1 MKDIPNKIVS
11 ALGDLGSL
19 LYDAGSQIIS
29 GLLAGLKGKFNEVKD
44 WVGGVGTWIADHKG
58 PKAYD
63 LQLLVP
69 NGSWIM
75 QGLSEG
81 LEAEFHSRVLGSVG
95 AMGPR
100 LADELNAASTARF
113 STVSSVSAAAAPASS
128 DSLAG
133 KTLILK
139 VGEKEIVAV
148 VDERVIE
155 GIETFAG
162 V

>member
-1 MKDIPNKIVS
+1 
-11 ALGDLGSL
+11 
-19 LYDAGSQIIS
+19 
-29 GLLAGLKGKFNEVKD
+29 
-44 WVGGVGTWIADHKG
+44 
-58 PKAYD
+58 
-63 LQLLVP
+63 
-69 NGSWIM
+69 M

-113 STVSSVSAAAAPASS
+113 STVSSVSAAAAAPASS

>member
-1 MKDIPNKIVS
+1 
-11 ALGDLGSL
+11 
-19 LYDAGSQIIS
+19 
-29 GLLAGLKGKFNEVKD
+29 
-44 WVGGVGTWIADHKG
+44 
-58 PKAYD
+58 
-63 LQLLVP
+63 
-69 NGSWIM
+69 M

-113 STVSSVSAAAAPASS
+113 STVSSVSAAAAAAPASS